1 MFVRSC
7 PLAPRLRMPIVM
19 TLCEQCTELVEHPVQ
34 APPHQ
39 ALVRLSAVARDD
51 GVWETYTCESC
62 GARAARV
69 VPRTPMPQAK
79 WYVRP
84 A

>member
-1 MFVRSC
+1 
-7 PLAPRLRMPIVM
+7 M
-19 TLCEQCTELVEHPVQ
+19 TLCEQCTALVEVPVYT
-34 APPHQ
+34 PPHPC
-39 ALVRLSAVARDD
+39 LMRKSAVSRDD

-69 VPRTPMPQAK
+69 VPCTPMPQAK